1 MGDQPAVSL
10 PVSPWRSGW
19 AVALGVVLA
28 LVFGG
33 TVWAAIA
40 RDTPPAA
47 QLIIVHPSA
56 SLAGPPAGIETEQ
69 GLGADPSAS
78 PAPTEPTPT
87 PTASPTPTA
96 TTPAPAPTPSSPATT
111 SPPTRTP
118 GVPTTPPAPPSAEIT
133 ARYVL
138 SSTWDRG
145 FVANVDVS
153 HVSGRVR
160 TFDVRL
166 TFPDNV
172 VITVTGFW
180 NATPSVTGSS
190 LTFSGGPLD
199 PQGTISFGFQAEKNR
214 PSQVNPTSCTVNGRP
229 CVGF

>member
-1 MGDQPAVSL
+1 MS
-10 PVSPWRSGW
+10 VSPWRSGW

-40 RDTPPAA
+40 RDDHPAA

-56 SLAGPPAGIETEQ
+56 SRPGPPAGIETEH
-69 GLGADPSAS
+69 GLGAGPAGDPAAS
-78 PAPTEPTPT
+78 TPSPTASVA
-87 PTASPTPTA
+87 ASPTPSASSSET
-96 TTPAPAPTPSSPATT
+96 TTPTAAPAPSAPSG
-111 SPPTRTP
+111 PPSRGP
-118 GVPTTPPAPPSAEIT
+118 GSPPAPPAEVT

-138 SSTWDRG
+138 SSSWDQG
-145 FVANVDVS
+145 FVANVDVAN
-153 HVSGRVR
+153 VSGRAQ

-180 NATPSVTGSS
+180 NATPAVTGSG
-190 LTFSGGPLD
+190 LTFSGDPLT
-199 PQGTISFGFQAEKNR
+199 PGGTITFGFQAEKNR
-214 PSQVNPTSCTVNGRP
+214 PSRVNPTSCTVNGRP